1 MERWQRIPSSSIF
14 YNCRPVDQKTA
25 QAIFTPMAF
34 PSNLQQRS
42 KKPSACDPD
51 SEPLLLQVKQK
62 ISATHSTPSNA
73 LMALFASSSDSNETN
88 AKPRLIP
95 DSRSLTMIFFLND
108 DLVSRGSFPRFAEG
122 VELGSQLTSSATLP
136 CCLNSLRRVS
146 SVMYGDSLLR
156 FG

>member
-1 MERWQRIPSSSIF
+1 LQLPPCRSRSSSSNF
-14 YNCRPVDQKTA
+14 YPNRLSIEPT
-25 QAIFTPMAF
+25 T
-34 PSNLQQRS
+34 QQEAVSLWPRFRTS
-42 KKPSACDPD
+42 PSAG
-51 SEPLLLQVKQK
+51 KQK

-73 LMALFASSSDSNETN
+73 LMALFASSIDSNETN

-95 DSRSLTMIFFLND
+95 DSRSLTIIFFLND
-108 DLVSRGSFPRFAEG
+108 NLVSRGSFPRFAEG